1 MTRVFIASLIL
12 GTLAAAY
19 PERLRGWIERW
30 LRSFPLLYDRL
41 LQFIELAFVNGSG
54 ALLLPRQGS
63 SVMLLHINPRRRARE
78 THRNLLPASGW
89 YYAFLLP
96 GNTRLA

>member
-41 LQFIELAFVNGSG
+41 LQFIDW
-54 ALLLPRQGS
+54 LL
-63 SVMLLHINPRRRARE
+63 SVLERCYPIGVR
-78 THRNLLPASGW
+78 
-89 YYAFLLP
+89 
-96 GNTRLA
+96 